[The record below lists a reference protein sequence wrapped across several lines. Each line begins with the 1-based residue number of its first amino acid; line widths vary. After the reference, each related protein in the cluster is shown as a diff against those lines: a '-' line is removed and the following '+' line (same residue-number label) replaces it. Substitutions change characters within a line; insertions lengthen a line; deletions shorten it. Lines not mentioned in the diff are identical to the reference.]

1 MSDRIPSY
9 CVWCGGAEV
18 VDSYV
23 TLDRANT
30 LFEEFVEDGYD
41 DVVITK
47 GFHEKSEVIRTTH
60 TAK

>member
-9 CVWCGGAEV
+9 CVWVSGAEV
-18 VDSYV
+18 VNSYV

-30 LFEEFVEDGYD
+30 LFDGYVADGYD

-47 GFHEKSEVIRTTH
+47 GFHESNVVRTTH